1 MRFFLIS
8 DNTDTLTGLRL
19 AGIEGVVADT
29 EEEFRDALQKV
40 ETEPEVGMV
49 LVTEKLADT
58 YVPLMD
64 AARQKQGGPLV
75 LAIPDRHGSA
85 TGKDR
90 ITRYVRDAVGIR
102 I

>member
-1 MRFFLIS
+1 M
-8 DNTDTLTGLRL
+8 
-19 AGIEGVVADT
+19 AHT
-29 EEEFRDALQKV
+29 EDEFRTALQDVAEK
-40 ETEPEVGMV
+40 PEIGMV

-64 AARQKQGGPLV
+64 AARQKQGGPLI

-90 ITRYVRDAVGIR
+90 ITRYVRDAIGIR